1 MKKTSTVFTA
11 LAALLL
17 SGNIFGQ
24 IIFEVTNPVP
34 VQGLYDFEPAEDWG
48 RSLSDT
54 AVSGFGALV
63 DDGTAADS
71 LGCNALTNSASIA
84 GKIAFVYRGT
94 CEFGQK
100 ALRAQNAG
108 AIAVVVIN
116 NVDGTM
122 AMGAG
127 AQGASVTIPVVMIG
141 KQEGILLRPYLNAG
155 TLELFIGS
163 KQNLFNF
170 DLGITPGDPIRPLN
184 YATPSLLVPGAEEL
198 QNMQIG
204 SVVRNF
210 GSQPQSNV
218 TLTARIDLNGSQI
231 WQQSTT
237 VSNLN
242 SGDSTFLSL
251 PSWTIPNANVA
262 KYTLT
267 YTASSANT
275 DEENTDNTISQ
286 DFYVTNGVYC
296 KSRFDAATNKP
307 IRNAGLTATNP
318 SITWGIV
325 MNAVLGNNLKATG
338 IQFSASTR
346 TTDSLTGQL
355 VSGILFEWNDANSDG
370 GVTDDELVEIAVG
383 FYSFESDLQN
393 EVLTID
399 LGETPGDG
407 PALAANK
414 VYLAAVQY
422 EGTVPVFF
430 GVDQDLDYNETINAY
445 GQSVNPLNSEGT
457 WFGGGF
463 GTDQVLAI
471 ALNTA
476 FNNVSI
482 NEDLISALNLSVY
495 PNPATDAVN
504 VVFGHP
510 VANSDV
516 EVRVLDVTG
525 KTILTQQYAIGT
537 AENYVALNTQSI
549 AAGAYYVQV
558 SLNGKAGK
566 SLPLIIA
573 R

>member
-1 MKKTSTVFTA
+1 MKKTTILFST
-11 LAALLL
+11 LSALLI
-17 SGNIFGQ
+17 SGSLFGQ
-24 IIFEVTNPVP
+24 IIFEATNPAP
-34 VQGLYDFEPAEDWG
+34 VQGLYDFEPAADWG
-48 RSLSDT
+48 RSLTDT
-54 AVSGFGALV
+54 AVTGFGALV

-71 LGCNALTNSASIA
+71 LGCNALTNGASVA

-122 AMGAG
+122 SMGPG
-127 AQGASVTIPVVMIG
+127 AQGAGVTIPVVMIG
-141 KQEGILLRPYLNAG
+141 KQEGIQLRPYLNAG

-163 KQNLFNF
+163 KQNLYQF
-170 DLGITPGDPIRPLN
+170 DLGITPGDAIRPLN
-184 YATPSLLVPGAEEL
+184 YATPSLLVSGADEL

-242 SGDSTFLSL
+242 SGDSTILSL
-251 PSWTIPNANVA
+251 PTWTIPNANVA

-267 YTASSANT
+267 YTVSSSNT
-275 DEENTDNTISQ
+275 DEENTDNTLSQ
-286 DFYVTNGVYC
+286 DFYVTDGVYC
-296 KSRFDAATNKP
+296 KSRFDVVANKP
-307 IRNAGLTATNP
+307 IQNAGITAQNP
-318 SITWGIV
+318 SIIWGIL
-325 MNAVLGNNLKATG
+325 MNAVNGNNMKATG

-355 VSGILFEWNDANSDG
+355 VSGILYEWDDANSDG
-370 GVTDDELVEIAVG
+370 GITDDELVEIAVG
-383 FYSFESDLQN
+383 FYSYESNLQN

-399 LGETPGDG
+399 LGDTPGDG

-414 VYLAAVQY
+414 VYFVAVQY

-445 GQSVNPLNSEGT
+445 SQSINPLNSEGT
-457 WFGGGF
+457 WYGGGF
-463 GTDQVLAI
+463 GTNQVLAI
-471 ALNTA
+471 AVNTA

-482 NEDLISALNLSVY
+482 DEDIISALNLSVY
-495 PNPATDAVN
+495 PNPANDAVN

-510 VANSDV
+510 VSNSDV

-525 KTILTQQYAIGT
+525 KTILTHQYAIGS
-537 AENYVALNTQSI
+537 AENFVTLDTQAI